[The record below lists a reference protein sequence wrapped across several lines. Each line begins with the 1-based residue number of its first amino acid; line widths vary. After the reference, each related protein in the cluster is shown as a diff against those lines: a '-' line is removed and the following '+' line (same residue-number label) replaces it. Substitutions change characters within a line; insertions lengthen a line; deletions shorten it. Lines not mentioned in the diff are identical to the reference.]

1 MPKKRCQLK
10 QQLSVAQNVQSQLE
24 VFFTLA
30 QANGRKTVL
39 EALSEKQLPVSLK
52 CKVHQKVYCNDHNAP
67 KLPEVEDPTSQWDWS
82 MLTEQMHSVILK
94 STIATKTITPSATK
108 KATIVTDLLNCISF
122 IKQRAHSQKLLGI
135 WLQLFL
141 TSNVPKDLQATLC
154 SLILALIYKLE
165 ILPQNH

>member
-1 MPKKRCQLK
+1 
-10 QQLSVAQNVQSQLE
+10 
-24 VFFTLA
+24 
-30 QANGRKTVL
+30 
-39 EALSEKQLPVSLK
+39 
-52 CKVHQKVYCNDHNAP
+52 
-67 KLPEVEDPTSQWDWS
+67 

-108 KATIVTDLLNCISF
+108 KATIVTDLLNYISF